1 MSRGRQE
8 REQQLLRGTAGGMM
22 PGGLD
27 AYGPILRMANGVPMP
42 AELRQKAIQNNR
54 NSFGQP

>member
-1 MSRGRQE
+1 
-8 REQQLLRGTAGGMM
+8 M

-27 AYGPILRMANGVPMP
+27 AYGPMLRGVPMS

>member
-1 MSRGRQE
+1 MI
-8 REQQLLRGTAGGMM
+8 

-27 AYGPILRMANGVPMP
+27 AYGPILRMTNAVPMS

-54 NSFGQP
+54 NPFVQP